1 MKHQAY
7 NAKMDTKAKEYLKLI
22 SHFTYDEFKADY
34 KEGKI
39 IECHIFEKPGGIIFI
54 KKNKDSYS
62 IKISFSDEGSLD
74 VNEAY
79 SLFNSYVESN
89 EFRTNYAAV
98 NGSNKNMTKKLV
110 NEGFVNWFGTR
121 EYEYRGKYQYKADG
135 VVLTPYEPG
144 HNSDYIKLL
153 GKAFEDMRRDNSLE
167 PYDWYEANRDAA
179 SGQFIELAK
188 DGRIN
193 GWWID
198 GKLAAVAI
206 VEDDYL
212 DTLAVSGDFQGK
224 GLGTRLL
231 DHIMSDLANVKGYP
245 VVRLG
250 LVASNTRAINLY
262 TKRGF
267 KQTTSINHLRKQN
280 KQ

>member
-1 MKHQAY
+1 MNYQDY

-22 SHFTYDEFKADY
+22 SYFTFDEFKADY

-39 IECHIFEKPGGIIFI
+39 IKCHIFEKPGGIIFV
-54 KKNKDSYS
+54 KKNEDSYS
-62 IKISFSDEGSLD
+62 VKISFSNEESLD
-74 VNEAY
+74 ANEAY
-79 SLFNSYVESN
+79 SLFSRYAENN
-89 EFRTNYAAV
+89 EFKTNYATI
-98 NGSNKNMTKKLV
+98 NGSNENMTKKLV
-110 NEGFVNWFGTR
+110 DMGFVHWFGTR
-121 EYEYRGKYQYKADG
+121 EYEYLGKYPYKDDD

-144 HNSDYIKLL
+144 HNGEYIKLL

-167 PYDWYEANRDAA
+167 PYDWYKINKESATKYFNK
-179 SGQFIELAK
+179 LAEN
-188 DGRIN
+188 GRIN

-198 GKLAAVAI
+198 GKLVAVAT

-212 DTLAVSGDFQGK
+212 DTLAVSKDFQGK

-231 DHIMSDLANVKGYP
+231 DHIMNGMINVKGIS

-250 LVASNTRAINLY
+250 LVASNIRAINLY

-267 KQTTSINHLRKQN
+267 KQTTAINHLRKQN